1 MFIIAI
7 LFGAFGGHFH
17 NYQLAYCACY
27 KDDFKGAYCQ
37 SIKGEGKIVSCH
49 LPDVSQ

>member
-1 MFIIAI
+1 MVIIAI

-17 NYQLAYCACY
+17 QYQLAYCACY

-37 SIKGEGKIVSCH
+37 SIKGEGKIGSCH
-49 LPDVSQ
+49 LQDDNQ